1 MSEYLVEVAP
11 GRELLYRTPW
21 ALRAAM
27 HGGVIT
33 ADSRIF
39 HRATSSW
46 VCITE
51 HPEYRRYQAE
61 ISSPPW
67 FDPSPVVEPEEA
79 EDPEEPRVSRR
90 RSGLLRR
97 LAGLGATLANERA
110 IAESYHHR
118 VTGWAAIKKRFGSKG
133 TKGANAPKPTRTSP
147 SSAASA
153 PNQPNRAGPRAPAPP
168 RDRWS
173 FFG

>member
-1 MSEYLVEVAP
+1 MSGYLVQVTP
-11 GRELLYRTPW
+11 GQKLLYRTPW

-79 EDPEEPRVSRR
+79 EDLEEPQEPRVIRR
-90 RSGLLRR
+90 RAGLLRR
-97 LAGLGATLANERA
+97 LAGLGATLAKERA
-110 IAESYHHR
+110 IAESYHHC

-133 TKGANAPKPTRTSP
+133 AKRPIPIRTLP
-147 SSAASA
+147 SSAAPA
-153 PNQPNRAGPRAPAPP
+153 PNQPNQAGPRAPAPP

-173 FFG
+173 FFS